1 MGSICSN
8 CGNASNQSKFHRKFQ
23 NPCCNNEM
31 LLDFDSIK
39 NLKAEVERIESLE
52 SVCRELGEAL
62 EEAVKIEKYLI
73 PDNGCPHAPDSPCDN
88 LCAEEAEYEKAILR
102 HKEALT
108 KWREVEKNEDLE
120 GRAENE
126 RT

>member
-1 MGSICSN
+1 MAGYECWQCGSV
-8 CGNASNQSKFHRKFQ
+8 NAVD
-23 NPCCNNEM
+23 NEGQ
-31 LLDFDSIK
+31 IK
-39 NLKAEVERIESLE
+39 SLE

-102 HKEALT
+102 HKESLAKAGAVL
-108 KWREVEKNEDLE
+108 KGDYS
-120 GRAENE
+120 GRF
-126 RT
+126 

>member
-39 NLKAEVERIESLE
+39 NLKAEVERLE
-52 SVCRELGEAL
+52 KELSDAQSCVAKMEHEANNRSMINSRRFRD
-62 EEAVKIEKYLI
+62 E
-73 PDNGCPHAPDSPCDN
+73 
-88 LCAEEAEYEKAILR
+88 
-102 HKEALT
+102 
-108 KWREVEKNEDLE
+108 
-120 GRAENE
+120 
-126 RT
+126 